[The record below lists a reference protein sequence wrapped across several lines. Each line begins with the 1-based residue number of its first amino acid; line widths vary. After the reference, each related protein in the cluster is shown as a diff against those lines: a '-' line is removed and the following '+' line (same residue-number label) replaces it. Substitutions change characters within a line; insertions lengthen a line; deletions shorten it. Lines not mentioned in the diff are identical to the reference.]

1 MNGNINICLTT
12 GQIKLLYPP
21 RGKADSVLADDGF
34 FKSEF
39 VFQNRSNKPIIVG
52 GEDVTPKVN
61 TVLEHMKEFCHDVI
75 SGNWKGYTGKSITD
89 VVNIGIGGSD
99 LVIFVKF

>member
-52 GEDVTPKVN
+52 ETKKSKKAAAKRGELN
-61 TVLEHMKEFCHDVI
+61 
-75 SGNWKGYTGKSITD
+75 
-89 VVNIGIGGSD
+89 VVN
-99 LVIFVKF
+99 